1 MGPFD
6 SVIKIEPTPSSYGAA
21 SDQEDLLSNST
32 DMAAK
37 RKNSDGNVTSGGSAE
52 KILVVGAGAA
62 GMACAWSLARFP
74 DKFEVQSRC
83 FVLYTV
89 SGSNRMCSIP
99 SSSAVCLCAGIPD
112 FSTYAGLQNEMSR
125 IYHGI
130 CKQACG
136 MV

>member
-74 DKFEVQSRC
+74 DKFEVQSRG
-83 FVLYTV
+83 FVLYNCFWIK
-89 SGSNRMCSIP
+89 SNVFHSFLECCLL
-99 SSSAVCLCAGIPD
+99 VCRN
-112 FSTYAGLQNEMSR
+112 T
-125 IYHGI
+125 
-130 CKQACG
+130 
-136 MV
+136 